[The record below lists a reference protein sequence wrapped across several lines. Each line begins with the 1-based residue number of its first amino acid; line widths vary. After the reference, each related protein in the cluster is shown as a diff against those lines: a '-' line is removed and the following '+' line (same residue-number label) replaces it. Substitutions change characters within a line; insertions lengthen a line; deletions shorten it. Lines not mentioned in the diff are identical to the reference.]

1 MKQAIKQH
9 IDALRKVMAEEG
21 VQAFIVPST
30 DPHMSEY
37 VAPHWQA
44 REWISG
50 FTGSAGTVVV
60 TTDKA
65 GLWTDSRYFLQAA
78 GQLEGT
84 GIGLFKEMLPETP
97 DIPAFLYE
105 ELQPGGTVGID
116 ATVFST
122 REAEALTEE
131 LAGAGIGVKCM
142 ADPFARI
149 WHDRPAMPEAPV
161 MQYPLHYAGRSCADK
176 LADIRQKMQ
185 ESGVQVLLLSA
196 LDEIAWT
203 LNLRGNDVHCNP
215 VVVSYLVITENE
227 AHYFINPQKLTCE
240 VREYLNEYG
249 IALHLY
255 EDITGF
261 LSQLQEKT
269 VGLQPG
275 QTNYAL
281 SMALSS
287 TTCSVREMPS
297 PVALLKAVRNEQ
309 EIEGIR
315 AAMQRDGVALVRFL
329 MWLEQAVPQ
338 GGETEMSIDR
348 KLHELRAA
356 QPLYRGESFDTIA
369 GYGAHGAIVHYEATP
384 ETDAPLLPRG
394 FLLLDSG
401 AQYLDGTT
409 DITRTIALG
418 PLTDDERLDYTLVLK
433 GHIALAS
440 AVFPEGTRGAQLDV
454 LTRMPMWQHHANYLH
469 GTGHG
474 VGHFLNVHE
483 GPQSI
488 RMQENPVALL
498 PGMVTSNEPG
508 IYRAGSHG
516 VRTENLLLTVP
527 AGEGMFG
534 RYLRFETLTLC
545 PICTRG
551 IITEM
556 LTADEIAWLN
566 SYHQMV
572 YEKLSPGLN
581 EEERNWLARATRA
594 I

>member
-1 MKQAIKQH
+1 M
-9 IDALRKVMAEEG
+9 
-21 VQAFIVPST
+21 
-30 DPHMSEY
+30 
-37 VAPHWQA
+37 
-44 REWISG
+44 
-50 FTGSAGTVVV
+50 
-60 TTDKA
+60 
-65 GLWTDSRYFLQAA
+65 
-78 GQLEGT
+78 
-84 GIGLFKEMLPETP
+84 
-97 DIPAFLYE
+97 
-105 ELQPGGTVGID
+105 
-116 ATVFST
+116 
-122 REAEALTEE
+122 
-131 LAGAGIGVKCM
+131 
-142 ADPFARI
+142 
-149 WHDRPAMPEAPV
+149 
-161 MQYPLHYAGRSCADK
+161 
-176 LADIRQKMQ
+176 
-185 ESGVQVLLLSA
+185 
-196 LDEIAWT
+196 
-203 LNLRGNDVHCNP
+203 HCNP

-227 AHYFINPQKLTCE
+227 AHYFINPPKLTCE
-240 VREYLNEYG
+240 AREYLNEYG

-356 QPLYRGESFDTIA
+356 QPLYKGESFDTIA
-369 GYGAHGAIVHYEATP
+369 GCGAHGAIVHYEATP

-454 LTRMPMWQHHANYLH
+454 LARMPMWQHHANYLH

-527 AGEGMFG
+527 AGEGLFG

-551 IITEM
+551 IIKGM
-556 LTADEIAWLN
+556 LTADETAWLN